1 MKVAKV
7 EEWTSSKIVLL
18 VLKPKWYKHGFNN
31 LEESHNFEGANNHG
45 VVDHA
50 WRLDGLKWVVGIF

>member
-1 MKVAKV
+1 LKVAKV
-7 EEWTSSKIVLL
+7 EKWTSSKIVLL

-31 LEESHNFEGANNHG
+31 LEESDNFEGANNHG

-50 WRLDGLKWVVGIF
+50 WKLDGLKW